1 MPRAISRLTHRPF
14 LARAARAD
22 LSELTLGK
30 GVDLEFHMGTDN
42 LMEFKVHV
50 MPDDGMYR
58 GGRFTFD
65 FKVSSNYPHDPPKV
79 LCETTVRRAR
89 RARRAR
95 APPRGRAPRQ
105 LGRRARSPARSCRAR
120 PRVAS
125 AVRARD
131 AQVYHPNIDMEG
143 HVCLNILREDWK
155 PVLTI
160 NSVIYGLTFLMLE
173 PNADDPLNKEAA
185 TLLETNRKQFE
196 QIVRR
201 TLRGGQMKVGAQM
214 YAFTSLVRD

>member
-1 MPRAISRLTHRPF
+1 
-14 LARAARAD
+14 
-22 LSELTLGK
+22 
-30 GVDLEFHMGTDN
+30 
-42 LMEFKVHV
+42 
-50 MPDDGMYR
+50 
-58 GGRFTFD
+58 
-65 FKVSSNYPHDPPKV
+65 
-79 LCETTVRRAR
+79 
-89 RARRAR
+89 
-95 APPRGRAPRQ
+95 
-105 LGRRARSPARSCRAR
+105 
-120 PRVAS
+120 
-125 AVRARD
+125 
-131 AQVYHPNIDMEG
+131 MEG